1 MSVNFVTVLAAAV
14 AGWLVGAV
22 WYGVLG
28 KQWMA
33 ALGWTAD
40 SMKGPDGKRRMPIG
54 PMVLSFFALL
64 LMAYLLSG
72 IIFHVG
78 APSLRIGVISGALVW
93 LGFTIP
99 AITVNN
105 AFQKQKPMLTLID
118 GGHWL
123 LVLVVQGAVIGLLG

>member
-1 MSVNFVTVLAAAV
+1 MVIDFVAVLAAAI

-33 ALGWTAD
+33 ALGAHAPGLND
-40 SMKGPDGKRRMPIG
+40 PSGKRRIPIG

-72 IIFHVG
+72 IILHVG

-105 AFQKQKPMLTLID
+105 AFQRQKPMLTIID
-118 GGHWL
+118 GLHWL
-123 LVLVVQGAVIGLLG
+123 LVLVAQGAVIGLLG